1 MFVFWPDFLFVCPCR
16 RTAPATA
23 RARTTSS
30 SSRRETTWAWPS
42 SPCSAASGPWES
54 RRSTSRRGWGRMHTH
69 THSITAERCSRRFV
83 EIYHIFMNSPTYE
96 GTHTHTHTHTPK
108 KNMHIHSSGDSSP
121 ECWGLSRIKIK
132 KDWQLTPLLPTQ
144 GHFLQSQPSITQGQF
159 VMAAWCSVNRLKA
172 SFGGEHINHFFQGT
186 ICKR

>member
-69 THSITAERCSRRFV
+69 TVSQLNDAAAVLSRST
-83 EIYHIFMNSPTYE
+83 IFSWIPQHTRA
-96 GTHTHTHTHTPK
+96 HTHTHTQK
-108 KNMHIHSSGDSSP
+108 KNMHIRSSGDSSP

-132 KDWQLTPLLPTQ
+132 KGLTADSLTANARPLLTEPA
-144 GHFLQSQPSITQGQF
+144 FNNSRP
-159 VMAAWCSVNRLKA
+159 
-172 SFGGEHINHFFQGT
+172 
-186 ICKR
+186 ICNGCLMLCKQVESLLWGRAHKSLFPRHYL